1 MGFGRTQDA
10 VVTSRSNARV
20 KQLRAAFAGQARL
33 SGGLVAV
40 EGDNLLG
47 EALRSGMVLKTVFV
61 SDGRTLPSMVPHG
74 VEVMWLTEEVFASVM
89 ETRAPQ
95 GVAALLVPPVHAL
108 EDVVVRTKETA
119 PLILVAGGLQD
130 PGNLGTLVRSAEAFG
145 ASGVLTTPG
154 TVGAWNQKALRAS
167 AGSIFRVPV
176 VGVDVAALAALKRGG
191 VRLLAAVA
199 EDYADTV
206 EAQNVDFAGA
216 CAVMIGNEGAGL
228 SAELLELAD
237 VRVTIPCPGRVE
249 SLNAAI
255 AGSLL
260 LYEASRQRGNIP
272 THRDGAAMDGA
283 PDPFRSDEKTDAKT
297 AGQGAR

>member
-1 MGFGRTQDA
+1 MGFGRQDA
-10 VVTSRSNARV
+10 VVVTSRSNARV

-40 EGDNLLG
+40 EGDNLLS

-61 SDGRTLPSMVPHG
+61 SDGRTLPSMVPRG
-74 VEVMWLTEEVFASVM
+74 VEVMWLAEEVFASVM

-95 GVAALLVPPVHAL
+95 GVAALLVPPVPHL
-108 EDVVVRTKETA
+108 EGVVRLDASLGT

-154 TVGAWNQKALRAS
+154 TVSGWNQKALRAS
-167 AGSIFRVPV
+167 AGSIFRTPV
-176 VGVDVAALAALKRGG
+176 VGVGLEELAALKARG

-206 EAQNVDFAGA
+206 AAPAVDFRGA

-228 SAELLELAD
+228 SEELLELAD

-249 SLNAAI
+249 SLNAAV

-260 LYEASRQRGNIP
+260 LYEASRQRSI
-272 THRDGAAMDGA
+272 
-283 PDPFRSDEKTDAKT
+283 KTTTTK
-297 AGQGAR
+297 QEAR